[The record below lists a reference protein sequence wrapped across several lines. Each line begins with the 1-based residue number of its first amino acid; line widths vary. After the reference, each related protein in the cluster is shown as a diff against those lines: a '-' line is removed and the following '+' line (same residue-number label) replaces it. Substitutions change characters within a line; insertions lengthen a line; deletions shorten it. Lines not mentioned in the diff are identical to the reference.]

1 MARPFGIVDLASG
14 NDDNTLHLWNVDA
27 SKLIKTFPGHS
38 RRIWQVAF
46 SPDGRS
52 LASGSG
58 DGTVLL
64 WELIPSTSKNRQ

>member
-1 MARPFGIVDLASG
+1 MVFSVVFSPDGKTLASG
-14 NDDNTLHLWNVDA
+14 NDDNTLHLWDVET

-46 SPDGRS
+46 SPDGKT

-64 WELIPSTSKNRQ
+64 WGLR